1 MRRDVYEQANS
12 LHTKIDQIKR
22 RIAFLKTTDVIKFYC
37 STEPKE
43 TVFLFKDDELTNDKE
58 LYSEILNVI
67 RQFYDKKC
75 AEYIRLFDEL

>member
-37 STEPKE
+37 SAEPKE